1 MKNLSNYIKS
11 DKSSLISLS
20 EKLVINKNYKPSLS
34 ERPFDEIISAIE
46 GLRRDGK
53 YHVIDPKNHFNIDA
67 PKDSVNKRK
76 VNDTFKKME
85 MCILYN
91 TKICDRKLYTEA
103 FNKCEHIINHNGD
116 DFHTIWNNWDEW
128 TDNGYKRNFTIVED
142 SDDMIVMIVNDRV
155 SIDDTYI
162 LVGM

>member
-1 MKNLSNYIKS
+1 MK
-11 DKSSLISLS
+11 SLQQHIS
-20 EKLVINKNYKPSLS
+20 EKLIVNRNYNPSSS

-46 GLRRDGK
+46 NLRRDGK

-91 TKICDRKLYTEA
+91 SKICDRRLYAET
-103 FNKCEHIINHNGD
+103 FNKCEHIINHNSN
-116 DFHTIWNNWDEW
+116 DFYNIWTNWDEW

-142 SDDMIVMIVNDRV
+142 SDDIIVMIVNDRV

>member
-20 EKLVINKNYKPSLS
+20 EKLIINKNYNPSSS
-34 ERPFDEIISAIE
+34 ERPFDEILSAIE
-46 GLRRDGK
+46 NLRRDGK
-53 YHVIDPKNHFNIDA
+53 YHVIDPKNHFNIDM
-67 PKDSVNKRK
+67 PC
-76 VNDTFKKME
+76 DTANIRIVTKYFKKME

-103 FNKCEHIINHNGD
+103 FNKCVHIINHNGD
-116 DFHTIWNNWDEW
+116 DLNIVLSNWDEW
-128 TDNGYKRNFTIVED
+128 TDNGYKRKFTIVKD
-142 SDDMIVMIVNDRV
+142 SDDMIVMIVNDN
-155 SIDDTYI
+155 SDIDNTYI

>member
-1 MKNLSNYIKS
+1 MKSLNKYI
-11 DKSSLISLS
+11 S
-20 EKLVINKNYKPSLS
+20 EKLVVNKNYKPALS

-53 YHVIDPKNHFNIDA
+53 YHVIYPKKDLNIDM
-67 PKDSVNKRK
+67 PRDISNIRVVTKY
-76 VNDTFKKME
+76 FKKMD
-85 MCILYN
+85 MCVLYN
-91 TKICDRKLYTEA
+91 TKICDRRLYAET

-116 DFHTIWNNWDEW
+116 DLNIVLSNWDEW